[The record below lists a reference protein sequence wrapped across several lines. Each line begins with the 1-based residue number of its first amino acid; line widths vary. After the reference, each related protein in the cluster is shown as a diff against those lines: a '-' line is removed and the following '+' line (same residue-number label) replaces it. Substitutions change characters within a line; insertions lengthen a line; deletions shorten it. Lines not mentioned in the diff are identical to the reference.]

1 MPHGLGKEQRMKFP
15 WKYIGGALL
24 ATSLSLPA
32 AAQTTEARE
41 LAQTIC
47 KDQTGS
53 AFAACVRQ
61 QERSFNC
68 SSLANPQPCEAR
80 KQASRECA
88 GLVGWSFRQCTE
100 QKLDQQDCSRTSD
113 PQRCQLN
120 KQAAAACR
128 DKAGADH
135 MTCLRAQFSAQ

>member
-1 MPHGLGKEQRMKFP
+1 MKFP
-15 WKYIGGALL
+15 WKVFGSALL
-24 ATSLSLPA
+24 ASTLCLPA
-32 AAQTTEARE
+32 MAQSTEARE

-68 SSLANPQPCEAR
+68 SNLANPQPCEAR

-88 GLVGWSFRQCTE
+88 GLVGWAFRQCTE
-100 QKLDQQDCSRTSD
+100 QKLDQQDCSRTAD
-113 PQRCQLN
+113 PKRCELN
-120 KQAAAACR
+120 KQAFAACR
-128 DKAGADH
+128 DKAAGDH
-135 MTCLRAQFSAQ
+135 MACLRSQFNGQ